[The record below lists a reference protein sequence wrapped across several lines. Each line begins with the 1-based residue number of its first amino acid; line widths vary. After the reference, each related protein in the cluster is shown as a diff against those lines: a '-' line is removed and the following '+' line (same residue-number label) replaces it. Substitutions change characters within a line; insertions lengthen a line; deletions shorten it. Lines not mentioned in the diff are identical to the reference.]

1 MNKDKNHYSLNGSS
15 MISLLPFNQ
24 PDFHQ
29 LISWVQD
36 EEMLMQFA
44 GTSLHFPL
52 TAEQLVISAA
62 DKNNIPYK
70 ILHIHDQTIIGHAE
84 ILLQDATSALL
95 RRIFIG
101 DKRYRGQGL
110 SQYILKELLNIAFNK
125 PGIEEVSLN
134 VFDWN
139 IPAIKCYEKAG
150 FYINEGKTRT
160 RHVKDQTWL
169 ALNMRLTKKTCQGL
183 QKSD

>member
-1 MNKDKNHYSLNGSS
+1 MNKDKNYYSLNGLS

-24 PDFHQ
+24 PDFNQ

-44 GTSLHFPL
+44 GPSFHFPL
-52 TAEQLVISAA
+52 TAEQLTLSAA
-62 DKNNIPYK
+62 IKNNTAFK
-70 ILHIHDQTIIGHAE
+70 LLHIHDQAIIGHAE
-84 ILLQDATSALL
+84 ILLQDATTALL

-101 DKRYRGQGL
+101 DKQYRGQGL
-110 SQYILKELLNIAFNK
+110 CHYIVKELLNIAFNK

-150 FYINEGKTRT
+150 FCINEGKTLS

-169 ALNMRLTKKTCQGL
+169 ALNMRLTKKTWQGL
-183 QKSD
+183 QKSI